1 MRKLKHINVILFTAL
16 MSVPLTVCAQWYGS
30 VSDRVN
36 TLRTITCGDWERA
49 PIITLG
55 SDETIEFSFDEMSH
69 RYHRF
74 TYHITHCD
82 ARWEA
87 SDLIESEYM
96 EGFNDQPID
105 SWENSLNTTF
115 DYTHYTMTLPNNDI
129 ILKLSGNYR
138 LSIREDGKEV
148 AWFRFLISED
158 MHNLSASVS
167 GNTDIDTHKAHQQ
180 VDMTVSTNGLTLR
193 DPDKEIY
200 TVVMQNRRFDN
211 AVINPQPTY
220 NSGGKLTYEHCR
232 DLIFPAGN
240 EFRRFEAVNM
250 YEYFLNVDRI
260 SFHDPYYHASL
271 MEDTRHHAYTFD
283 FDHNGRFLVRYNQAD
298 DSDIEADYLFVHFN
312 LLSEP
317 LEGGKM
323 YVSGLFT
330 GGNSGPE
337 WEMEYNRVSG
347 RYEATILLKQG
358 AYDYQYLWIPEGNAV
373 GQTKPVE
380 GDWYETKN
388 EYLILLYYRQR
399 GLRYDR
405 LVSTLNIE

>member
-115 DYTHYTMTLPNNDI
+115 DYTHYTLTLPNNDI